1 MRKKIRLGI
10 SILFLVLSIISY
22 ILYLQGSDRKVYS
35 DELINSE
42 SRIFKNNLNSFLAIA
57 KNNMKISRQNLLS
70 DSTTVLTHKQL
81 NKIFTS
87 QIKDN
92 KLVKGVLLL
101 ANDINYALIK
111 QDNTWT
117 TTFSNQKNDS
127 LLDWSRL
134 DNKLNVI
141 SQWSDTY
148 NFFLDSTNRLIVS
161 RITDSTGLTF
171 WRAVESEIPDKKELL
186 IEISGFENSK
196 GKNYSLGLIYK
207 TTDISN
213 SFSSVLSFQNP
224 MVYLINEDGNLITPI
239 VSTDSTLLASND
251 LIKKDVEKLITTWLN
266 DTVRASKTFSF
277 EKANQVFWTRV
288 DTVNQY
294 GIKGFSITVSDNDIN
309 RSVSFLASKYLYAA
323 IFLFVMS
330 VLFIIFWYF
339 RKQTSIS
346 VFQSIE
352 RHSREQVERLIKN
365 GETATVEY
373 KSSLRYDYRE
383 QKENK
388 ILENVILKSISAFA
402 NAKGGTLLIGVDDDM
417 NILGLEN
424 DFSTLK
430 KQTADYFELHLN
442 RLITNQFGI
451 SFVNEHL
458 LIYFEEFENKTICI
472 VQINPAS
479 SPTFLKLKEKNG
491 GLVEK
496 FYVRSGNSSHQ
507 ISSLKEIQDY
517 IKRRFRNN

>member
-10 SILFLVLSIISY
+10 SILFLVLSVISY
-22 ILYLQGSDRKVYS
+22 LLYLQGSDRKVYS

-42 SRIFKNNLNSFLAIA
+42 SMVFKKNLNSFLNIA
-57 KNNMKISRQNLLS
+57 EDNMKTSRRNLLS
-70 DSTTVLTHKQL
+70 DSIGKFSHHKL

-117 TTFSNQKNDS
+117 TTFSSKKNDS

-134 DNKLNVI
+134 DNKLEII

-148 NFFLDSTNRLIVS
+148 NFFLDSTNRLIVAG
-161 RITDSTGLTF
+161 ITDSTGLTF
-171 WRAVESEIPDKKELL
+171 WRAVESEIPDKKKLL
-186 IEISGFENSK
+186 IEISGFENAE
-196 GKNYSLGLIYK
+196 GKNYSLGLIYT

-224 MVYLINEDGNLITPI
+224 MVNLINERGKLITPI
-239 VSTDSTLLASND
+239 SSTDSTLLVNND
-251 LIKKDVEKLITTWLN
+251 IVKKDVEKLINSWLS
-266 DTVRASKTFSF
+266 DTISASKTFSF
-277 EKANQVFWTRV
+277 EKENQVYWTRI
-288 DTVNQY
+288 DTINQY

-323 IFLFVMS
+323 ILLFGLS
-330 VLFIIFWYF
+330 VLFILLWFFGKKPSKI
-339 RKQTSIS
+339 

-352 RHSREQVERLIKN
+352 RHSREQIKSLINN
-365 GETATVEY
+365 GETSAVEY

-402 NAKGGTLLIGVDDDM
+402 NAKGGTLIIGVDDDM
-417 NILGLEN
+417 NVLGLEN
-424 DFSTLK
+424 DFRTLK
-430 KQTADYFELHLN
+430 KHTADYFELHLN

-451 SFVNEHL
+451 SFVNEYL

-472 VQINPAS
+472 IQINPAN
-479 SPTFLKLKEKNG
+479 SPTFVKLKEKNG
-491 GLVEK
+491 GVVEK
-496 FYVRSGNSSHQ
+496 FYVRSGNSSQQ

-517 IKRRFRNN
+517 VISRFRNN

>member
-22 ILYLQGSDRKVYS
+22 MLYLQGSDRRVYS

-42 SRIFKNNLNSFLAIA
+42 SMVFKDNLNSFLTIA
-57 KNNMKISRQNLLS
+57 KDNMKISRQTLLS
-70 DSTTVLTHKQL
+70 DSVGEFTHNQL

-87 QIKDN
+87 QIKAN
-92 KLVKGVLLL
+92 KLVKGVLLF
-101 ANDINYALIK
+101 ANDINYALIR

-134 DNKLNVI
+134 DNNLKVI

-161 RITDSTGLTF
+161 GITDSTGLTF

-186 IEISGFENSK
+186 MEISGFENLS

-224 MVYLINEDGNLITPI
+224 MVYLINEGGKLITPI
-239 VSTDSTLLASND
+239 SSNDSTLVVKND
-251 LIKKDVEKLITTWLN
+251 DIRKDVEKLISTWIE
-266 DTVRASKTFSF
+266 DTIKSSKTFSF
-277 EKANQVFWTRV
+277 QKDKQLFWTRI
-288 DTVNQY
+288 DTVNNY
-294 GIKGFSITVSDNDIN
+294 GIKGFAITVSDNDIN
-309 RSVSFLASKYLYAA
+309 RSVSFLASKYLYGA
-323 IFLFVMS
+323 ILLFVLS
-330 VLFIIFWYF
+330 VLFISLWFF
-339 RKQTSIS
+339 GKKSPKT
-346 VFQSIE
+346 VFQSFE
-352 RHSREQVERLIKN
+352 RHSREEIESLIKS
-365 GETATVEY
+365 GETSSVEY

-402 NAKGGTLLIGVDDDM
+402 NAKGGTLIIGVDDDM
-417 NILGLEN
+417 NVLGLEN
-424 DFSTLK
+424 DFNTLK

-451 SFVNEHL
+451 GFVNEHL
-458 LIYFEEFENKTICI
+458 LIYFEEFENKTICL
-472 VQINPAS
+472 VQINPAN
-479 SPTFLKLKEKNG
+479 SPTFVKFKEKSG

-496 FYVRSGNSSHQ
+496 FYVRSGNSSQQ

-517 IKRRFRNN
+517 IKRRFKNN